1 MKISKLMQTLVRA
14 SAAIRQMKTILEYED
29 PEDEIIIE
37 HGILQDWFKALL
49 GVMMLLGSM
58 EIEEIKTDK

>member
-1 MKISKLMQTLVRA
+1 MKISKLMQTLARA
-14 SAAIRQMKTILEYED
+14 SAAIRQMKTILEDED

-37 HGILQDWFKALL
+37 RGILQDWFEAIL
-49 GVMMLLGSM
+49 GVKMLLGSM

>member
-1 MKISKLMQTLVRA
+1 MKISKLMQTLARA
-14 SAAIRQMKTILEYED
+14 SAAIRQMKTILEDED

-37 HGILQDWFKALL
+37 RGILQDWFEALL
-49 GVMMLLGSM
+49 GVKMLLGSM

>member
-1 MKISKLMQTLVRA
+1 MKISKLVQTQAWA
-14 SAAIRQMKTILEYED
+14 SAAIRQMKMILEDED
-29 PEDEIIIE
+29 PEDKIIIE

-49 GVMMLLGSM
+49 GVTMLLGSM

>member
-1 MKISKLMQTLVRA
+1 MKISKLVQTQARA
-14 SAAIRQMKTILEYED
+14 SAAIRQMKMILEDED
-29 PEDEIIIE
+29 PEDKIIIE

-49 GVMMLLGSM
+49 GVTMLLGSM